1 MAPASL
7 SGLQNWGPLNQV
19 ALIKELKSRKL
30 DKSFDR
36 VSDLRVRLTAS
47 DLGVPETQ
55 EFKIRATYLW
65 SRECKKPQ
73 LKAIAARHNLSEAGF
88 NFHLIGN
95 ILLHEFPPVKKS
107 KAAGNRKQPP
117 VACPV
122 IRIEEEED
130 EEEEVVRIKLMH
142 RAPPKP
148 ESKPKLS
155 FRIANFLLTSGPSI
169 LLIGLLM
176 ISTQKLTKDATY
188 L

>member
-1 MAPASL
+1 M
-7 SGLQNWGPLNQV
+7 
-19 ALIKELKSRKL
+19 
-30 DKSFDR
+30 
-36 VSDLRVRLTAS
+36 
-47 DLGVPETQ
+47 
-55 EFKIRATYLW
+55 
-65 SRECKKPQ
+65 
-73 LKAIAARHNLSEAGF
+73 
-88 NFHLIGN
+88 
-95 ILLHEFPPVKKS
+95 HESPPVKKS

-130 EEEEVVRIKLMH
+130 EEEVVRIKLMH
-142 RAPPKP
+142 RAPPKS

-169 LLIGLLM
+169 LLIALLM